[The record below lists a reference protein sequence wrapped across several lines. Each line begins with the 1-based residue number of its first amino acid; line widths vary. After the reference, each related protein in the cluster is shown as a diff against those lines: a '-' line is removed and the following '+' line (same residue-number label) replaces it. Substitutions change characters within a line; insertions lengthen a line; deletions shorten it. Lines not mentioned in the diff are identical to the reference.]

1 MRNILVVGGSGFV
14 GSAIVRRL
22 AAKGAR
28 VVVPTRRRE
37 RAKHL
42 IVLPTVDVVE
52 ADVHEPGTL
61 AGLVAR
67 ADAVVN
73 LVGILHGDRG
83 TPFGSA
89 FRRAHVDL
97 PAAIVAACQTAGV
110 RRLLHMSALGADAAG
125 SSMYL
130 RSKAAG
136 EAAVR
141 SGGNALDWTI
151 FRPSVIF
158 GRDDSFLNLFAAM
171 QRVAP
176 FIPLG
181 GAHARLQ
188 PVHVEDVARA
198 FVNSLDAPATFGQA
212 YDLAGPR
219 VYTLGELVRFA
230 GRAAGCPRAVMALPD
245 PLARLQAFCM
255 EFAPVKLLSRDNL
268 DSLKT
273 DSVTTSGFAPEL
285 GVVPAAME
293 AVMTRHLAHETPRER
308 YMRLRDRSGR

>member
-22 AAKGAR
+22 AATGAR

-42 IVLPTVDVVE
+42 ITLPTADVVE

-61 AGLVAR
+61 QDLVAP
-67 ADAVVN
+67 ADAVVS
-73 LVGILHGDRG
+73 LVGILHGDGG

-97 PAAIVAACQTAGV
+97 PASIVAACQATGV
-110 RRLLHMSALGADAAG
+110 RRLLHMSALGAAADG

-136 EAAVR
+136 EAVVR
-141 SGGNALDWTI
+141 SAGNALDWTI
-151 FRPSVIF
+151 FRPSAIF
-158 GRDDSFLNLFAAM
+158 GRDDRFLNLFAAI

-181 GAHARLQ
+181 GAHAILQ
-188 PVHVEDVARA
+188 PVHVEDVAQA
-198 FVNSLDAPATFGQA
+198 FVNALETPATFGKA

-230 GRAAGCPRAVMALPD
+230 GRAAGCPRPVFALPD
-245 PLARLQAFCM
+245 ALARLQALCM

-273 DSVTTSGFAPEL
+273 DNVSKSGFAPEL
-285 GVVPAAME
+285 GVVPAAIE